1 MGQRMPNITSAEL
14 RMMKVL
20 WDIAPATVR
29 DVKDALA
36 SQTGDPPAYT
46 TVMTLMNQLAAK
58 GALEVDKARQP
69 FVYEPAIQREQV
81 LHDRLKQF
89 LHTVYDGQ
97 AGELVM
103 RLVEDADL
111 SAEDLRRIEAKIEGK
126 DWPRGRGAK
135 GASRR
140 KTKASRRQAGR
151 GRSVE
156 GEQQ

>member
-1 MGQRMPNITSAEL
+1 MGKRMPNITAAEL

-36 SQTGDPPAYT
+36 APAGDPPAYT

-58 GALEVDKARQP
+58 GALGVDKARQP
-69 FVYEPAIQREQV
+69 FVYQPTIQREQV
-81 LHDRLKQF
+81 LQDRLKQF

-97 AGELVM
+97 AGELVL

-111 SAEDLRRIEAKIEGK
+111 SADDLRRIEAKIEGK
-126 DWPRGRGAK
+126 EGTGGK
-135 GASRR
+135 GTTGR
-140 KTKASRRQAGR
+140 KTKGLRRRTGR
-151 GRSVE
+151 GPRLK
-156 GEQQ
+156 GETS